1 MAVNDII
8 PFENA
13 NATKMG
19 GTLKFLVAAAAT
31 TINPGEPVQKLAG
44 AASVTA
50 MLTNSPT
57 TTNRIVGVAM
67 STSTQTASVAGTV
80 DVIPAIP
87 GQLWLISPKVAA
99 GFTDT
104 QANYNTQVGKRVL
117 IDLTTG
123 VYTILAV
130 DGASQGCI
138 VEWND
143 LSRYPGKVAFSFSPL
158 VDYRNV

>member
-1 MAVNDII
+1 MAIQDII
-8 PFENA
+8 PFENS
-13 NATKMG
+13 NSMNMNS
-19 GTLKFLVAAAAT
+19 TLKFLVAAGAT
-31 TINPGEPVQKLAG
+31 AILPGEPVQKLAG

-50 MLTNSPT
+50 LLTNSPT
-57 TTNRIVGVAM
+57 ATNRIVGVAM
-67 STSTQTASVAGTV
+67 GFSTQTASVAGTV
-80 DVIPAIP
+80 DVIPATT

-117 IDLTTG
+117 LDLAAG
-123 VYTILAV
+123 VYTSLAV

-143 LSRYPGKVAFSFSPL
+143 LSRYPGKVAYSWSP
-158 VDYRNV
+158 VCDYRNV

>member
-8 PFENA
+8 PFQNS
-13 NATKMG
+13 NSVHMNG
-19 GTLKFLVAAAAT
+19 SLKFLVAAGAT

-57 TTNRIVGVAM
+57 TTNRIVGVAL

-80 DVIPAIP
+80 DVAPATA
-87 GQLWLISPKVAA
+87 GQIWLISPNVAT

-117 IDLTTG
+117 LNLTGG
-123 VYTILAV
+123 VYTILAA

-143 LSRYPGKVAFSFSPL
+143 LSRYPGKVAFSWSP
-158 VDYRNV
+158 VCDYRNV

>member
-8 PFENA
+8 PFENS
-13 NATKMG
+13 NSLGMN

-31 TINPGEPVQKLAG
+31 AINPGEPVQKLAG

-50 MLTNSPT
+50 MLTNSPS

-80 DVIPAIP
+80 DVIPACP
-87 GQLWLISPKVAA
+87 GQIWLISPKVAA

-117 IDLTTG
+117 IDLTSGT
-123 VYTILAV
+123 YTILAA
-130 DGASQGCI
+130 DGASNGCI

-143 LSRYPGKVAFSFSPL
+143 LSRYPGKVAYSWSP
-158 VDYRNV
+158 VCDYRNV